1 MEYMSVGNNAYPPSF
16 FDDGLQ
22 RCVQYRSFCGRL
34 QEVEEASRNG
44 KTQDNFKIHFTTSHH
59 EIQETIHNSHA
70 TGYSANFMSDKGIKE
85 TENEM
90 VTSLAKLAT
99 TETAEKQVI
108 KNQQQ

>member
-1 MEYMSVGNNAYPPSF
+1 MHTPHHFLMMAYNVVF
-16 FDDGLQ
+16 NTGLGFQ
-22 RCVQYRSFCGRL
+22 KW
-34 QEVEEASRNG
+34 